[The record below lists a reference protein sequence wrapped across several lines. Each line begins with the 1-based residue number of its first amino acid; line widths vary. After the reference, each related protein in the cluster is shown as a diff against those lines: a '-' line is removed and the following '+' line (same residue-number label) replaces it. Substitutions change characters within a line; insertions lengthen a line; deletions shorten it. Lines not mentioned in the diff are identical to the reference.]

1 MLLPGM
7 LHLPLV
13 QAIVKDGSLFGAQ
26 NVSAHGEGA
35 YTGEVAADHLANYR
49 IESVLI
55 GHSERRNL
63 FNENQQT
70 IN

>member
-1 MLLPGM
+1 MILPGM

-13 QAIVKDGSLFGAQ
+13 YAIVKDGILIGAQ
-26 NVSAHGEGA
+26 NVSAYSEGA

-49 IESVLI
+49 IENVLI

-63 FNENQQT
+63 F
-70 IN
+70 